1 MFWNVFQTEQNYAV
15 LFLRLALAVA
25 IFPHGAQK
33 LLGWFGG
40 FGYKGTMGYFT
51 QTLGIPTVFGF
62 LAIIAEFFGSLALFA
77 GFLTRPAAFG
87 IGVVMLVAALK
98 VHLPYGFFT
107 NWFGNQKGE
116 GYEYFI
122 LTIGMALTLMIAGG
136 GAWSLD
142 QALAGVFPIGS

>member
-62 LAIIAEFFGSLALFA
+62 LAIVAEFFGSLALIA
-77 GFLTRPAAFG
+77 GFLFPALG
-87 IGVVMLVAALK
+87 I
-98 VHLPYGFFT
+98 T
-107 NWFGNQKGE
+107 
-116 GYEYFI
+116 
-122 LTIGMALTLMIAGG
+122 LTLGG
-136 GAWSLD
+136 GVLGAII
-142 QALAGVFPIGS
+142 LAFIGAVILLVIVRLFKQIAA